1 MQPSPTPFWSESY
14 FAPSGDTHSVVD
26 VDRLA
31 VVTGGSRGIGAATA
45 RILAVQGW
53 DVAVGYLRDRDAAES
68 VADECRSVDRRAL
81 ALQADVSSDSDV
93 VSLFTSVDEELGPL
107 RALVN
112 SAGIVDRKA
121 RVDEYPRGRVERM
134 FAVNVVGSFLC
145 AREAVRRMSTSHGG
159 GGGSI
164 VNISSAAARLGS
176 PGEYV
181 DYAASK
187 GAIDTMTLGLA
198 REVAS
203 EGIRVNAVRP
213 GLVHTTIHASGG
225 QPDRLER
232 LAGAVPMGRA
242 GQPDE
247 IASAIAWLC
256 SGEASYV
263 TGALVDVSGGR

>member
-1 MQPSPTPFWSESY
+1 M
-14 FAPSGDTHSVVD
+14 VD
-26 VDRLA
+26 VGKVA

-45 RILAVQGW
+45 HILAVQGW
-53 DVAVGYLRDRDAAES
+53 DVAVGYLQDRDGAES
-68 VADECRSVDRRAL
+68 VAGECRSLGRRAR
-81 ALQADVSSDSDV
+81 AMQADVGSESDI
-93 VSLFTSVDEELGPL
+93 VSLFTSIDNELGTL
-107 RALVN
+107 GALVN
-112 SAGIVDRKA
+112 SAGIVDLKA
-121 RVDEYPRGRVERM
+121 RVDEYLSGRVERM

-159 GGGSI
+159 SGGSI

-203 EGIRVNAVRP
+203 EGVRVNAVRP

-232 LAGAVPMGRA
+232 LAGTVPMGRA
-242 GQPDE
+242 GRPDE
-247 IASAIAWLC
+247 IASAVAWLC
-256 SGEASYV
+256 SDEASYV
-263 TGALVDVSGGR
+263 TGAIVDVSGGR